1 MSTCLIW
8 AKSPDPMVNP
18 YISTQS
24 PTYIMGTCLAW
35 TKPLAPLVLI
45 VVFIVLMKLNK
56 KVLTIQSHFSRRFIK
71 FYELVWKTIQISIK
85 SRLGNF
91 KHVSITCRSKIFQ
104 KGFFSKY
111 SNFRLIFLFPQK
123 NGKFLRFY
131 GFSVL
136 RISLFQFTL
145 S

>member
-1 MSTCLIW
+1 MGCPHHLNLNFSFDTSDIQPLNGFISKELRPLVGTCLIW

-56 KVLTIQSHFSRRFIK
+56 KVLTI
-71 FYELVWKTIQISIK
+71 
-85 SRLGNF
+85 
-91 KHVSITCRSKIFQ
+91 
-104 KGFFSKY
+104 
-111 SNFRLIFLFPQK
+111 
-123 NGKFLRFY
+123 
-131 GFSVL
+131 
-136 RISLFQFTL
+136 
-145 S
+145 